1 VVFIKNVFF
10 VEGLLSLVILLF
22 FIDISKSIFKNF
34 LKLNL
39 LIFIVNI
46 LIYIYFLIY
55 LFFNL
60 SSDYC

>member
-1 VVFIKNVFF
+1 MFFF

-39 LIFIVNI
+39 LIYIVKYLN
-46 LIYIYFLIY
+46 LY

>member
-39 LIFIVNI
+39 LIYIVKYLN
-46 LIYIYFLIY
+46 LY

>member
-1 VVFIKNVFF
+1 MVFIKNVFF

-39 LIFIVNI
+39 LIYIVKYLN
-46 LIYIYFLIY
+46 LY

-60 SSDYC
+60 SSEYC

>member
-1 VVFIKNVFF
+1 MVFIKNVFF

-39 LIFIVNI
+39 LIYIVKYLN
-46 LIYIYFLIY
+46 LY